1 MVSRISRD
9 TVFTFRPPE
18 TYRLAAKRN
27 GAIHVHFI
35 ETRRLSLAPWRHG
48 FLQVDARVLAAI

>member
-27 GAIHVHFI
+27 GAVHVHFI
-35 ETRRLSLAPWRHG
+35 ETRRLSLAPWQHG
-48 FLQVDARVLAAI
+48 FPQVDAKAQAAI